1 MRVANCVAAVLAAAM
16 LVGCE
21 SEPAAQPLSVTDT
34 IERGPISFTVE
45 ASPKQV
51 WLGDPITIE
60 LRFHTPDGYDVEF
73 PTADALLDL
82 TVVDEESSDPRPG
95 EAGGLDWRHVFTV
108 ESYRSGPLE
117 IPPLAVKYVRKTD
130 DADTGRQYENE
141 LATGTLELEVLS
153 ALTTQDSIQSP
164 RDITA
169 TLTAPPRKWTAAEW
183 TALGAAIAV
192 AFALLYVA
200 YRLIRRRLSRPKPP
214 ILPEIWAFRALAE
227 LEKSDWFAKGRVR
240 EYYYRLSEVVRSYIE
255 LKFAVAAP
263 EMTTEEF
270 LVTLARD
277 ASRLPYDSGRLR
289 AFLEAC
295 DIVKYAAFT
304 PRGEDA
310 DDALRSARAFVDATA
325 AAARQSA
332 RHAQPEGRAA

>member
-1 MRVANCVAAVLAAAM
+1 M
-16 LVGCE
+16 
-21 SEPAAQPLSVTDT
+21 
-34 IERGPISFTVE
+34 
-45 ASPKQV
+45 
-51 WLGDPITIE
+51 
-60 LRFHTPDGYDVEF
+60 
-73 PTADALLDL
+73 
-82 TVVDEESSDPRPG
+82 
-95 EAGGLDWRHVFTV
+95 
-108 ESYRSGPLE
+108 
-117 IPPLAVKYVRKTD
+117 
-130 DADTGRQYENE
+130 
-141 LATGTLELEVLS
+141 ATGTLELEVLS

-192 AFALLYVA
+192 AFALLYVV